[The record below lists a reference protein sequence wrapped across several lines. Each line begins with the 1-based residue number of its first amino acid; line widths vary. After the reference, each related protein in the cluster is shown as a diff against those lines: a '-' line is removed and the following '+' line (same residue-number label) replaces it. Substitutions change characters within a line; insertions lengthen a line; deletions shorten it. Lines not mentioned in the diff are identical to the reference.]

1 MMRVTSS
8 DERRAESWAVS
19 GSTSQDENRT
29 SGRTTRESAIRAT
42 RESAMRATSQTAT
55 RTANET
61 AIQAAGIPSPDI
73 WAGISADERAYR
85 KRVLD
90 DIARRVA
97 EEGVH
102 TAVPGDNREQT
113 VHAIRRAQGYDDIV
127 RDSQEPARWCRAAT
141 HARRR
146 VKPRA
151 RERASACAMQLG
163 DFGTPSSPP
172 RLPATS

>member
-1 MMRVTSS
+1 MMRATSS

-19 GSTSQDENRT
+19 GSTSRDENRT
-29 SGRTTRESAIRAT
+29 SGRAT
-42 RESAMRATSQTAT
+42 RESAMRATSQAAT

-102 TAVPGDNREQT
+102 TAVPGDDRGRQFMPF
-113 VHAIRRAQGYDDIV
+113 AALKGYDDIV
-127 RDSQEPARWCRAAT
+127 RDSQEPAR
-141 HARRR
+141 
-146 VKPRA
+146 
-151 RERASACAMQLG
+151 
-163 DFGTPSSPP
+163 
-172 RLPATS
+172 

>member
-1 MMRVTSS
+1 MMRATSS

-19 GSTSQDENRT
+19 GPTSRDENRT
-29 SGRTTRESAIRAT
+29 SGRAT
-42 RESAMRATSQTAT
+42 RESAMRATSQAA
-55 RTANET
+55 RRAALQA

-102 TAVPGDNREQT
+102 TAVPGDDRGRQFMPF
-113 VHAIRRAQGYDDIV
+113 AALKGYDDIV
-127 RDSQEPARWCRAAT
+127 RDSQEPMR
-141 HARRR
+141 
-146 VKPRA
+146 
-151 RERASACAMQLG
+151 
-163 DFGTPSSPP
+163 
-172 RLPATS
+172 

>member
-19 GSTSQDENRT
+19 GSTSRDESKT
-29 SGRTTRESAIRAT
+29 SGRAT
-42 RESAMRATSQTAT
+42 RESAMRATSQAACQAA
-55 RTANET
+55 RRAALQA

-97 EEGVH
+97 EEGIH
-102 TAVPGDNREQT
+102 AAVPGDDRGRQFMPF
-113 VHAIRRAQGYDDIV
+113 AALKGYDDIV
-127 RDSQEPARWCRAAT
+127 RDSQEPMR
-141 HARRR
+141 
-146 VKPRA
+146 
-151 RERASACAMQLG
+151 
-163 DFGTPSSPP
+163 
-172 RLPATS
+172 

>member
-19 GSTSQDENRT
+19 GSTSRDENRT
-29 SGRTTRESAIRAT
+29 SGRAT
-42 RESAMRATSQTAT
+42 RESAMRAASQAAT

-102 TAVPGDNREQT
+102 TAIPGDDRGRQFMPF
-113 VHAIRRAQGYDDIV
+113 AALKGYDDIV
-127 RDSQEPARWCRAAT
+127 RDSQEPAR
-141 HARRR
+141 
-146 VKPRA
+146 
-151 RERASACAMQLG
+151 
-163 DFGTPSSPP
+163 
-172 RLPATS
+172 

>member
-29 SGRTTRESAIRAT
+29 SGRAT
-42 RESAMRATSQTAT
+42 RESVMRATSQAAC
-55 RTANET
+55 RAAGQT
-61 AIQAAGIPSPDI
+61 AIRAAGIPSPDI

-102 TAVPGDNREQT
+102 TAVPSDDRGRQFMPF
-113 VHAIRRAQGYDDIV
+113 AALKGYDDIV
-127 RDSQEPARWCRAAT
+127 RDSQEPMR
-141 HARRR
+141 
-146 VKPRA
+146 
-151 RERASACAMQLG
+151 
-163 DFGTPSSPP
+163 
-172 RLPATS
+172 

>member
-29 SGRTTRESAIRAT
+29 SGRAT
-42 RESAMRATSQTAT
+42 RESAMRAASQAAT

-102 TAVPGDNREQT
+102 TAVPSDDRGRQFMPF
-113 VHAIRRAQGYDDIV
+113 AALKGYDDIV
-127 RDSQEPARWCRAAT
+127 RDSQEPAR
-141 HARRR
+141 
-146 VKPRA
+146 
-151 RERASACAMQLG
+151 
-163 DFGTPSSPP
+163 
-172 RLPATS
+172 

>member
-29 SGRTTRESAIRAT
+29 SGRAT
-42 RESAMRATSQTAT
+42 RESAMRAADQTAT

-85 KRVLD
+85 KRILD

-102 TAVPGDNREQT
+102 TAVPGDDRGRQFMPF
-113 VHAIRRAQGYDDIV
+113 AALKGYDDIV
-127 RDSQEPARWCRAAT
+127 RDSQEPTR
-141 HARRR
+141 
-146 VKPRA
+146 
-151 RERASACAMQLG
+151 
-163 DFGTPSSPP
+163 
-172 RLPATS
+172 

>member
-19 GSTSQDENRT
+19 GSTSRDENKT
-29 SGRTTRESAIRAT
+29 SGRAT
-42 RESAMRATSQTAT
+42 RESAMRATSQAAT

-73 WAGISADERAYR
+73 WAGISADEHAYR

-102 TAVPGDNREQT
+102 TAVPGDDRGRQFMPF
-113 VHAIRRAQGYDDIV
+113 AALKGYDDIV
-127 RDSQEPARWCRAAT
+127 RDSQEPMR
-141 HARRR
+141 
-146 VKPRA
+146 
-151 RERASACAMQLG
+151 
-163 DFGTPSSPP
+163 
-172 RLPATS
+172 

>member
-8 DERRAESWAVS
+8 NERRAESWAVS
-19 GSTSQDENRT
+19 GSTSRDENRT
-29 SGRTTRESAIRAT
+29 SGRAT
-42 RESAMRATSQTAT
+42 RESAMRATSQAAT

-61 AIQAAGIPSPDI
+61 AILAAGIPSPDI

-102 TAVPGDNREQT
+102 TAVPGDDRGRQFMPF
-113 VHAIRRAQGYDDIV
+113 AALKGYNDIV
-127 RDSQEPARWCRAAT
+127 RDSQEPAR
-141 HARRR
+141 
-146 VKPRA
+146 
-151 RERASACAMQLG
+151 
-163 DFGTPSSPP
+163 
-172 RLPATS
+172 

>member
-19 GSTSQDENRT
+19 GSASQDENRT
-29 SGRTTRESAIRAT
+29 SGRAT
-42 RESAMRATSQTAT
+42 RESAMRATSQAAGQTA
-55 RTANET
+55 RRAALQA
-61 AIQAAGIPSPDI
+61 AIQAAGIPSPNI

-102 TAVPGDNREQT
+102 TAVPGDDRGRQFMPF
-113 VHAIRRAQGYDDIV
+113 AALKGYDEIV
-127 RDSQEPARWCRAAT
+127 RDSQEPAR
-141 HARRR
+141 
-146 VKPRA
+146 
-151 RERASACAMQLG
+151 
-163 DFGTPSSPP
+163 
-172 RLPATS
+172 

>member
-8 DERRAESWAVS
+8 NERRAESWAVS
-19 GSTSQDENRT
+19 GSTSRDENRT
-29 SGRTTRESAIRAT
+29 SGWAT
-42 RESAMRATSQTAT
+42 RESAMRATSQAAT

-102 TAVPGDNREQT
+102 TAVPGDDRGRQFMPF
-113 VHAIRRAQGYDDIV
+113 AALKGYDDIV
-127 RDSQEPARWCRAAT
+127 RDSQEPMR
-141 HARRR
+141 
-146 VKPRA
+146 
-151 RERASACAMQLG
+151 
-163 DFGTPSSPP
+163 
-172 RLPATS
+172 

>member
-29 SGRTTRESAIRAT
+29 SGRAT
-42 RESAMRATSQTAT
+42 RESAMRATSQAAGQTA
-55 RTANET
+55 RRA
-61 AIQAAGIPSPDI
+61 ADKAARRAAGIPSPDI

-102 TAVPGDNREQT
+102 TAVPGDDRGRQFMPF
-113 VHAIRRAQGYDDIV
+113 AALKGYDDIV
-127 RDSQEPARWCRAAT
+127 RDSQEPMR
-141 HARRR
+141 
-146 VKPRA
+146 
-151 RERASACAMQLG
+151 
-163 DFGTPSSPP
+163 
-172 RLPATS
+172 

>member
-19 GSTSQDENRT
+19 GPTSQDENRT
-29 SGRTTRESAIRAT
+29 SGRAT
-42 RESAMRATSQTAT
+42 RESAMRATSQAAT

-85 KRVLD
+85 KLVLD

-102 TAVPGDNREQT
+102 TAVPSDDRGRQFMPF
-113 VHAIRRAQGYDDIV
+113 AALKGYDDIV
-127 RDSQEPARWCRAAT
+127 RDSQEPAR
-141 HARRR
+141 
-146 VKPRA
+146 
-151 RERASACAMQLG
+151 
-163 DFGTPSSPP
+163 
-172 RLPATS
+172 

>member
-19 GSTSQDENRT
+19 GPTSQDENRT
-29 SGRTTRESAIRAT
+29 SGRAT
-42 RESAMRATSQTAT
+42 RESAMRATSQAAGQTA
-55 RTANET
+55 RRAALQA

-102 TAVPGDNREQT
+102 TAVPGDDRGRQFMPF
-113 VHAIRRAQGYDDIV
+113 AALKGYDDIV
-127 RDSQEPARWCRAAT
+127 RDSQEPMR
-141 HARRR
+141 
-146 VKPRA
+146 
-151 RERASACAMQLG
+151 
-163 DFGTPSSPP
+163 
-172 RLPATS
+172 